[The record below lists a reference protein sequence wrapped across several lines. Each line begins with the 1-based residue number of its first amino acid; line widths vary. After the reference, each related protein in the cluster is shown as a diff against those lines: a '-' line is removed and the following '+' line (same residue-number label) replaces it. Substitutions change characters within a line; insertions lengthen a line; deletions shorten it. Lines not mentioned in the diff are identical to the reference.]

1 MAVAEKEEVAS
12 DVVLDDG
19 SMAHIRRALET
30 DLTFFEAFVAA
41 LSDRSLSQL
50 FLKTVDRKEALRR
63 LSPGPGRFVLVAERD
78 RRIIGHAAFQRTDSE
93 AAKMELLVL
102 DSFQGR
108 GLGTI
113 LLGELAEAARG
124 EGVATLEV
132 LMSPDN
138 HMMIKVLHD
147 LGFPTS
153 VSIRARCGES
163 HVPYL
168 NRGRDGRGV

>member
-1 MAVAEKEEVAS
+1 MAVAEEGVTS
-12 DVVLDDG
+12 DVVLEDG
-19 SMAHIRRALET
+19 SMAHIRRGLET
-30 DLTFFEAFVAA
+30 DVALFEAFVTA
-41 LSDRSLSQL
+41 LSDKSLSQL
-50 FLKTVDRKEALRR
+50 FLKTVDRKQALRT
-63 LSPGPGRFVLVAERD
+63 LSPGPGRFVLIAERD
-78 RRIIGHAAFQRTDSE
+78 GRMIGHAAFQRADSG
-93 AAKMELLVL
+93 AAEMELLVL

-124 EGVATLEV
+124 EGVATLKV

-153 VSIRARCGES
+153 VSIGPGVIES
-163 HVPYL
+163 HVPHL
-168 NRGRDGRGV
+168 NRGRDGGGV